1 MNVFIT
7 GGNGFLGS
15 HLCESLK
22 TNNRITIFDNFSNSS
37 KKSIKQLENDGI
49 KVIHGDICNEKILSK
64 SIQHSDFVIH
74 LAAQIDV
81 TDSILNPEKTHRVNV
96 TGSVNLLRAC
106 VKNNIKNIIAASS
119 AAVYGNSSEN
129 FLKETS
135 PTNPLSPYGA
145 SKIAMESYLKSFSNA
160 YDLNCI
166 SLRFF
171 NIYGNGQS
179 LKHGGVI
186 TKFIHSLASRQPLII
201 HGTGRNTRD
210 FVHVDDVIQSIK
222 NSMSKINGKT
232 GNVYNIAS
240 GKSIS
245 LNEII
250 KIIFK
255 LSNKKVPIK
264 HIEKR
269 QGDILHSKT
278 SIKLAKKDLNYSPK
292 INIRNGIKNILI
304 EQKIIEG

>member
-129 FLKETS
+129 FLKLQSQLATIEDDIQS
-135 PTNPLSPYGA
+135 ARRY
-145 SKIAMESYLKSFSNA
+145 YNA
-160 YDLNCI
+160 
-166 SLRFF
+166 
-171 NIYGNGQS
+171 
-179 LKHGGVI
+179 
-186 TKFIHSLASRQPLII
+186 ASREMNI
-201 HGTGRNTRD
+201 
-210 FVHVDDVIQSIK
+210 VIQSFP
-222 NSMSKINGKT
+222 NSIVAKIFTFKQSEFFGADENEKES
-232 GNVYNIAS
+232 V
-240 GKSIS
+240 KIS
-245 LNEII
+245 L
-250 KIIFK
+250 
-255 LSNKKVPIK
+255 
-264 HIEKR
+264 
-269 QGDILHSKT
+269 
-278 SIKLAKKDLNYSPK
+278 
-292 INIRNGIKNILI
+292 
-304 EQKIIEG
+304 